1 MGNFYGVEMDDE
13 TEQRIRK
20 ANKSIVDDEEFEDV
34 LRRVVLTT
42 NNPMLKYDAARL
54 FERFHRELE
63 NPGGKDEPLR
73 KQLERN
79 VVLERIRKI
88 EAGEK

>member
-1 MGNFYGVEMDDE
+1 MGNFYGVEMDDA
-13 TEQRIRK
+13 TEQSIRN
-20 ANKSIVDDEEFEDV
+20 ANKSIVDDEEFEG
-34 LRRVVLTT
+34 VLTRVIKT
-42 NNPMLKYDAARL
+42 TTDPQLKYDAARL

-73 KQLERN
+73 KQLERK

-88 EAGEK
+88 EAGE